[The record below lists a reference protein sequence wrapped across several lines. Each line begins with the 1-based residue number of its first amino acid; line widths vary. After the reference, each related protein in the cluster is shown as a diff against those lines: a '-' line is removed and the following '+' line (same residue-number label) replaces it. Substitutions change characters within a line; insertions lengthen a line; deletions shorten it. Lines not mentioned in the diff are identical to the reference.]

1 MARRWGRII
10 AGARLYRAM
19 TCPRANRRVPF
30 SPPSKPSSAMPYP
43 EAMVQPMREE
53 LTRLGVDELTTA
65 ADVDAAFDEAGEDTM
80 LLVINSVCGCAAAN
94 ARPAV
99 AMARQSGG
107 PQPERYVTV
116 FAGQDTEATA
126 QAREK
131 LPGVPPSSPFLALFK
146 GGQPVSIIERRQIE
160 GRSAQAIASD
170 LTDAF
175 EEHCEGGTETP
186 EEVERP
192 APGDA
197 GGDPATGENG
207 AGEASDPS
215 GDGLPDTFR
224 SIT

>member
-1 MARRWGRII
+1 
-10 AGARLYRAM
+10 
-19 TCPRANRRVPF
+19 
-30 SPPSKPSSAMPYP
+30 MPYP
-43 EAMVQPMREE
+43 KAMVQPMRKE

-65 ADVDAAFDEAGEDTM
+65 DEVDAAFDEASADDTM

-99 AMARQSGG
+99 AMARQSDG
-107 PQPERYVTV
+107 PQPGRYVTV
-116 FAGQDTEATA
+116 FAGQDVEATA

-175 EEHCEGGTETP
+175 EAHCEENGETP
-186 EEVERP
+186 SAASTPSE
-192 APGDA
+192 APSSEAD
-197 GGDPATGENG
+197 GEQTP
-207 AGEASDPS
+207 DQS

>member
-1 MARRWGRII
+1 
-10 AGARLYRAM
+10 
-19 TCPRANRRVPF
+19 
-30 SPPSKPSSAMPYP
+30 MPYP
-43 EAMVQPMREE
+43 EAMVQPMRKE

-65 ADVDAAFDEAGEDTM
+65 DEVNAAFDEASSDDTM

-99 AMARQSGG
+99 AKARQSGG
-107 PQPERYVTV
+107 AQPGRYVTV

-146 GGQPVSIIERRQIE
+146 GGQPVSVIERRDIE

-175 EEHCEGGTETP
+175 EKHCEGTG
-186 EEVERP
+186 EEAESV
-192 APGDA
+192 APGHAAGDARTDDARTDDA
-197 GGDPATGENG
+197 GPTEP
-207 AGEASDPS
+207 SD
-215 GDGLPDTFR
+215 DVLPDTFR

>member
-1 MARRWGRII
+1 
-10 AGARLYRAM
+10 
-19 TCPRANRRVPF
+19 
-30 SPPSKPSSAMPYP
+30 MPYP
-43 EAMVQPMREE
+43 EAMVQPMRQE

-65 ADVDAAFDEAGEDTM
+65 DEVDEAFEEAGDAPM

-99 AMARQSGG
+99 ALARQQDG

-116 FAGQDTEATA
+116 FAGQDLEATS

-131 LPGVPPSSPFLALFK
+131 LPGVPPSSPFMALFK
-146 GGQPVSIIERRQIE
+146 GGQPVFVIERRHIE

-170 LTDAF
+170 LTEAF
-175 EEHCEGGTETP
+175 AEHCGEQ
-186 EEVERP
+186 
-192 APGDA
+192 PGDQPA
-197 GGDPATGENG
+197 GGNGEPERSE
-207 AGEASDPS
+207 GEVAPKESAPEAES